1 MKIESLIPLKVKRPS
16 GDILLTPGTPVE
28 FTEEEGLKLLT
39 KARGKVRLVEPSGTV
54 IEPAERP
61 DGQPMTPIY
70 WETGT
75 GEILGPAL
83 PEFLARVGN
92 GPRETYWVVAL
103 FDGLPVW
110 INATALRSKQAFETQ
125 VKPRP
130 FERIE
135 EPR

>member
-28 FTEEEGLKLLT
+28 FTEEEGLRLLS
-39 KARGKVRLVEPSGTV
+39 KAKGKVRLVEPSGTV
-54 IEPAERP
+54 IETAQRP
-61 DGQPMTPIY
+61 DGQPMTPVYFERNDGVIY
-70 WETGT
+70 
-75 GEILGPAL
+75 GPAKVTDFTKTGSGGKERFWVIV
-83 PEFLARVGN
+83 EFEGQSA
-92 GPRETYWVVAL
+92 
-103 FDGLPVW
+103 W
-110 INATALRSKQAFETQ
+110 IVSDRLRSKKAFETQ